1 MAKRAQL
8 FNRLERAEGN
18 SIRLAESSESV
29 IGVYRPAN
37 TEVGEVGPQHCY
49 NLKKINGDWVET
61 EEPHTA
67 TIPLKM
73 ERVLRSR
80 KRFIIVI
87 GGRGSGKSITVHD
100 IGLIDMADLGA
111 KGLFLREYQ
120 SDISDSTHSLL
131 AAEIGRLG
139 IKGARVTDSTIE
151 TVRGGRA
158 RFRGLARNPE
168 GLKSAHGFHFFMMD
182 EAQTASEQSLKMLT
196 PTMRTNGGRMFFI
209 ANPGSSEDPFSQ
221 RFIVPFLSDI
231 QTHGFFE
238 DELHTIV
245 FMNYMDNPWFDE
257 GMESER
263 AWDEDNLSRAMYRH
277 IWLGEFNDS
286 VDDNFIKVEWFDAA
300 IDAHKEMGWKASGGT
315 LAAFDPA
322 DHGEDSKA
330 YGERKGSV
338 ITFLED
344 WHEGDINDAA
354 DRAIGYA
361 QANHVSGFTWDA
373 VGMGAGLRRQVTD
386 GFKDSG
392 VLVQAFVGS
401 DSPRNKDEHFQSDA
415 WNYVRPVHDRAVPE
429 GDNELT
435 NGDVFENLR
444 AHAYFLLMERFYN
457 TYRAVVK
464 GEYIDPDTMISLD
477 SEGIGIY
484 MAKLRA
490 ECCRLPRKRK
500 ANLKFAVMDKQT
512 LRSKYKIPSPGMADV
527 LSMLMLAPEQ
537 DWRPETDYSR
547 IRIGSNY

>member
-8 FNRLERAEGN
+8 LNRLERAEGN
-18 SIRLAESSESV
+18 NIRLAESSESV
-29 IGVYRPAN
+29 IGVYRPAD
-37 TEVGEVGPQHCY
+37 TQLGEEGAQHVY
-49 NLKKINGDWVET
+49 NLKKLNGEWVKTDEA
-61 EEPHTA
+61 HTA

-73 ERVLRSR
+73 ERVLRSK
-80 KRFIIVI
+80 KRFIIII

-131 AAEIGRLG
+131 ASEVGRLN

-182 EAQTASEQSLKMLT
+182 EAQTASEKSLKMLT
-196 PTMRTNGGRMFFI
+196 PTMRSNGGRMFFI

-221 RFIVPFLSDI
+221 RFIVPFMSDI
-231 QTHGFFE
+231 QQHGFYE

-245 FMNYMDNPWFDE
+245 FMNYTDNPWFDA

-263 AWDEDNLSRAMYRH
+263 AWDEENLSRAMYRH

-300 IDAHKEMGWKASGGT
+300 IDAHIKMGWKATGARLGA
-315 LAAFDPA
+315 LDPA

-330 YGERKGSV
+330 YGERHGSV
-338 ITFLED
+338 VTFMQD
-344 WHEGDINDAA
+344 WHEGDVNDSADKAMRWGIEHGIN
-354 DRAIGYA
+354 
-361 QANHVSGFTWDA
+361 GFSWDA
-373 VGMGAGLRRQVTD
+373 VGMGAALRRQITD
-386 GFKDSG
+386 GFTG
-392 VLVQAFVGS
+392 TGTLVEAFVGS
-401 DSPRNKDEHFQSDA
+401 ESPRWKDQHFQSVA
-415 WNYVRPVHDRAVPE
+415 WSHVRASEAPE
-429 GDNELT
+429 GDNQLT
-435 NGDVFENLR
+435 WGDVCANKRSQSYL
-444 AHAYFLLMERFYN
+444 LLMERFYN
-457 TYRAVVK
+457 TYRARVK
-464 GEYIDPDTMISLD
+464 GEYVNPDEMISLD
-477 SEGIGIY
+477 SEGVGEY
-484 MAKLRA
+484 MSKLRA
-490 ECCRLPRKRK
+490 ECCRLPRKRN
-500 ANLKFAVMDKQT
+500 ANQKFDVMDKKT
-512 LRSKYKIPSPGMADV
+512 LRSKYKMASPGMADV
-527 LSMLMLAPEQ
+527 LSMLMLPPEQ
-537 DWRPETDYSR
+537 DWRPSHDYSN